1 MSMNERLVV
10 GADVGGT
17 NTKIALARVVGRQ
30 PVIME
35 RAIYKSREHA
45 ALDSVIAAFLE
56 RPQVAPHASS
66 ISGACFAV
74 AGPVEHGRARL
85 TNLPWEPDQLEIAR
99 RFGFPRVLIINDFA
113 AAGRGVEHL
122 APQDLLTL
130 QAGITEPAASR
141 VIVGAGTGL
150 GVALLDWDENG
161 FEVHS
166 SEAGHTDFAP
176 VDALQVEL
184 LAYLRTE
191 FSRVSYERVICGSGL
206 ARLLEFIAKTGAAT
220 PSAELRRAMQQGD
233 PASAISEF
241 ALTRRDEAAVRAL
254 DMFVCAYGSFAGNMA
269 LVVLAHGGVYLA
281 GGIAP
286 KIVSKLTDGAFM
298 RAFTNKG
305 RFRSVLETMPVHV
318 VMNDHVGL
326 YGALAEAAH
335 PGRIS

>member
-1 MSMNERLVV
+1 MSRNEALVL

-17 NTKIALARVVGRQ
+17 NTKIALARLADGK
-30 PVIME
+30 PVIFE
-35 RAIYKSREHA
+35 RQVYQSQEYV
-45 ALDSVIAAFLE
+45 ALESVIEAFLR
-56 RPQVAPHASS
+56 RPEVAPYARS

-74 AGPVEHGRARL
+74 AGPVVRGRARL
-85 TNLPWEPDQLEIAR
+85 TNLPWQPDETEIGR
-99 RFGFPRVLIINDFA
+99 RFGLPSVRIINDFA

-122 APQDLLTL
+122 APEDLLTL
-130 QAGITEPAASR
+130 QSGTQEARASR

-176 VDALQVEL
+176 VDALQAEL
-184 LAYLRTE
+184 LAYLRHE

-206 ARLLEFIAKTGAAT
+206 ARILQFIAQTGAT
-220 PSAELRRAMQQGD
+220 PTPELQQAMQHGD
-233 PASAISEF
+233 PANAISEF
-241 ALTRRDEAAVRAL
+241 ALTGRDEAAVRAL
-254 DMFVCAYGSFAGNMA
+254 DIFVGAYGSFAGNMA

-298 RAFTNKG
+298 RAFKNKG

-326 YGALAEAAH
+326 LGALAEAAH